1 MAEAPEDNLMTANL
15 FRIDDDE
22 GDPIEMSFVATK
34 AAVSLRVDSARMLV
48 HKRKFR

>member
-22 GDPIEMSFVATK
+22 GDPIEMSWK
-34 AAVSLRVDSARMLV
+34 LPGINNE
-48 HKRKFR
+48 